1 MIEDDDAY
9 CEALVREADRDRYL
23 AALFAPR
30 RHRSALLALYA
41 FDIETAQVAT
51 RVKDPLAGEIR
62 LQWWHDVIGGAS
74 ADQAGGHPVAARLLS
89 VMAQYR
95 LRPEPLFAMIEA
107 RRRELDEAPFATMD
121 EFTAYAR
128 DGDGNLLELAAG
140 VLNDGKNPDV
150 AELAAN
156 AGFAM
161 SAVRVLTSYPQQRAK
176 GKTFVPLDML
186 ACNGVRINDMLVD
199 APTDGVRAA
208 FGTLASAGLAALE
221 RTRALLYTMPDEAA
235 PAFLP
240 LALVRPALK
249 AAMQKTYDPLE
260 PAQLP
265 MWRRQWM
272 LWRASKNLVRS
283 L

>member
-74 ADQAGGHPVAARLLS
+74 ADQAGGHPVATRLLS

-107 RRRELDEAPFATMD
+107 RRRELDEAPFATRD
-121 EFTAYAR
+121 EFAAYAR
-128 DGDGNLLELAAG
+128 GGDGTLLELATS
-140 VLNDGKNPDV
+140 VLNDGKSADV
-150 AELAAN
+150 AELTAN
-156 AGFAM
+156 AGFATAAM
-161 SAVRVLTSYPQQRAK
+161 RVLSSYPQQRAK

-186 ACNGVRINDMLVD
+186 ACNGVRINDMLAD
-199 APTDGVRAA
+199 IPADGVRAA
-208 FGTLASAGLAALE
+208 FGALASEGLAALE

-240 LALVRPALK
+240 LALVRPVLK
-249 AAMQKTYDPLE
+249 AATHKGYDPLH
-260 PAQLP
+260 ATALP